1 MTWGMPAAAW
11 ALLALAV
18 PVLIHT
24 LVRRRSTPTPFP
36 TLRFIP
42 HTRLASIE
50 RRALEEVGLLTVR
63 LGVLAA
69 GAAAVAAPF
78 VVTNARRAGWD
89 SVTVRVEVAVGV
101 PPRGG
106 ANTSIAAET
115 VDRGVAQAL
124 VWFDSQQPGRRELI
138 VRSAFRIGSIS
149 AADLAAIP
157 PNVGVR
163 LERAGELPASRRFP
177 APPVLTRD
185 EAGSVIRLQRETML
199 DRDRTSVQDTGTA
212 EKANAPI
219 EILAPP
225 ARQRS
230 ADDVV
235 RSVLAGRVPAPSGS
249 RSVRIELVDGLA
261 AKTKPAVDGINVP
274 WMADA
279 AAVVWRDMVLRSP
292 ARVGLQMLADG
303 THLVVRAD
311 SGIADSVLAA
321 LVRSVLE
328 SIAPPLDQ
336 RREEVLTITNAQL
349 NSWSREPGPPDI
361 PGAQQ
366 RPWDGRWFWLVALVL
381 LALEAVVRRRSTRS
395 DRDAAS
401 AGEQA
406 RVA

>member
-24 LVRRRSTPTPFP
+24 LVRRRSMPTPFP

-50 RRALEEVGLLTVR
+50 RRALEDVALLTVR

-69 GAAAVAAPF
+69 AAAAVAAPF
-78 VVTNARRAGWD
+78 VVTSSRRAGWD
-89 SVTVRVEVAVGV
+89 SVTVRAEVAIGV
-101 PPRGG
+101 APRGG
-106 ANTSIAAET
+106 ADTSVAAET

-124 VWFDSQQPGRRELI
+124 AWFDLQRPGRRELV
-138 VRSAFRIGSIS
+138 VRSAFPIGSIS
-149 AADLAAIP
+149 AADLEAIP
-157 PNVGVR
+157 ANVGIK

-185 EAGSVIRLQRETML
+185 EAGSVMRLHRETTL
-199 DRDRTSVQDTGTA
+199 DRDRTSVRDTGTTGS
-212 EKANAPI
+212 ANTPI

-230 ADDVV
+230 VDEVM
-235 RSVLAGRVPAPSGS
+235 RSALARRVPAPAGN
-249 RSVRIELVDGLA
+249 RLVRIELVDGLPV
-261 AKTKPAVDGINVP
+261 KTTPAVDGIHVP

-279 AAVVWRDMVLRSP
+279 AAGVWRDMVLRNP

-321 LVRSVLE
+321 LVRSVVE
-328 SIAPPLDQ
+328 SIAPPVDQ
-336 RREEVLTITNAQL
+336 RREEILTIADAQL

-361 PGAQQ
+361 PGAEQ
-366 RPWDGRWFWLVALVL
+366 RPWDGRWFWLFALVL
-381 LALEAVVRRRSTRS
+381 LALEALVRRRSTRI

-401 AGEQA
+401 PMEQA

>member
-1 MTWGMPAAAW
+1 
-11 ALLALAV
+11 
-18 PVLIHT
+18 
-24 LVRRRSTPTPFP
+24 
-36 TLRFIP
+36 
-42 HTRLASIE
+42 
-50 RRALEEVGLLTVR
+50 
-63 LGVLAA
+63 
-69 GAAAVAAPF
+69 
-78 VVTNARRAGWD
+78 
-89 SVTVRVEVAVGV
+89 
-101 PPRGG
+101 
-106 ANTSIAAET
+106 
-115 VDRGVAQAL
+115 
-124 VWFDSQQPGRRELI
+124 
-138 VRSAFRIGSIS
+138 
-149 AADLAAIP
+149 
-157 PNVGVR
+157 
-163 LERAGELPASRRFP
+163 
-177 APPVLTRD
+177 
-185 EAGSVIRLQRETML
+185 ML

-381 LALEAVVRRRSTRS
+381 LALEAVVRRRSTRI